1 MQAHSSESAALT
13 KATAKLP
20 ARLAAVGLFLGLFSG
35 LAPAALAQSPDARAM
50 LVQMASAIRS
60 LDYQGSFIYQHAG
73 RVDTLRVFHAGG
85 VLERERLISL
95 NGPRSEVIRNGLD
108 VTCIQA
114 NGSST
119 VYASSSGRGLLPL
132 VPDAGSRLL
141 GDHYT
146 VDVVGTDRVAGYL
159 ANIIDVV
166 PRDGYR
172 YGYRLWLDQGS
183 HLLLRSMVTDSE
195 RRPLEQF
202 MFVSLEIGKRPSD
215 TDLIPSQRELLTT
228 TAAPPGEVDLRGA
241 PAWSVREPP
250 PGFTFSSARR
260 SREAGKGAEHLVYS
274 DGMASVSIYVEPRD
288 QGESGISTMAGRG
301 TLNVLTYIDGDW
313 RFTVLGDVPAATVSA
328 FARSLERNVA
338 ASPQGR

>member
-1 MQAHSSESAALT
+1 
-13 KATAKLP
+13 
-20 ARLAAVGLFLGLFSG
+20 
-35 LAPAALAQSPDARAM
+35 M

-60 LDYQGSFIYQHAG
+60 QGSFIYQHAG

-95 NGPRSEVIRNGLD
+95 NGPRSEVVRNGLD

-114 NGSST
+114 DGSAT

-132 VPDAGSRLL
+132 VPDAGNRLL
-141 GDHYT
+141 GEHYK

-159 ANIIDVV
+159 ANVVDVV

-228 TAAPPGEVDLRGA
+228 TAAPPGEVDLRGP
-241 PAWSVREPP
+241 PAWSVIEPP
-250 PGFTFSSARR
+250 PGFVFSSARR
-260 SREAGKGAEHLVYS
+260 SRQDGKGAEHLVYS

-288 QGESGISTMAGRG
+288 QEENGLSTLAGRG
-301 TLNVLTYIDGDW
+301 ILNVYTYVEGDW

-328 FARSLERNVA
+328 FARSLGPNA
-338 ASPQGR
+338 AAAPPGR